1 MTKQSLL
8 GIFAVLIVKPITKCQ
23 SWKTDTTGFTI
34 INQYLTVIHHPIPQL
49 NNMKHTRFI
58 AQHRNAGAKMVE
70 FAGFEMPIQYP
81 GGIVH
86 EHNIVRN
93 KVGVFD
99 VSHMGEFDVRGTD
112 ALAFLQKITVN
123 DVSKLTPGKAQYSA
137 MCKPDA
143 GIVDDLLVYMLA
155 ENHYMMVVNGAC
167 EEKDWAW
174 ALSNTDGYNDLQ
186 LTNISD
192 DINLLAIQG
201 PKSLDTLQKLT
212 DSPLSELAYYSF
224 TQGVLAGVEMIISR
238 TGYTGELGFEIYF
251 RGDEET
257 AGKVWSAVFT
267 AGAEYGIEP
276 IGLGARDT
284 LRLEKGYCLYGNDIT
299 EETHPLEAG
308 LGWITKLAKGT
319 FNGSDVLVKAKEQGL
334 TRKLVGLTVSV
345 DKFIARSGYEI
356 VNEQGEKIGAITS
369 GNISPI
375 LGKAIALGYVP
386 TELST
391 AGSTVL
397 ISARGKT
404 FPAEVTKIPFL

>member
-1 MTKQSLL
+1 
-8 GIFAVLIVKPITKCQ
+8 
-23 SWKTDTTGFTI
+23 
-34 INQYLTVIHHPIPQL
+34 
-49 NNMKHTRFI
+49 MKHTRFI

-81 GGIVH
+81 SGIVH
-86 EHNIVRN
+86 EHNVVRN
-93 KVGVFD
+93 AVGVFD

-137 MCKPDA
+137 MCKPNG

-174 ALSNTDGYNDLQ
+174 AVSNKDGFANLS

-192 DINLLAIQG
+192 EINLLAIQG

-224 TQGVLAGVEMIISR
+224 TQGSLAGVEMIISR

-251 RGDEET
+251 KGDEEI
-257 AGKVWSAVFT
+257 AGKVWSAVFD
-267 AGAEYGIEP
+267 AGTEFGIEP

-319 FNGSDVLVKAKEQGL
+319 FNGSDVLVTAKEQGL
-334 TRKLVGLTVSV
+334 TRKLVGLTITV
-345 DKFIARSGYEI
+345 DKFIARGGYEI
-356 VNEQGEKIGAITS
+356 VNESGDKIGVITS

-391 AGSTVL
+391 AGSMVL